1 MAGFH
6 RKHEEIDL
14 AYCISVHKSQGSEFP
29 CVVLPL
35 VNGPN
40 MLFNR
45 NILYTAVTRARSK
58 VYILGSV
65 GCIKYMVSNTNVRRR
80 YSALE
85 TFLRERNET
94 LPDV

>member
-1 MAGFH
+1 M
-6 RKHEEIDL
+6 
-14 AYCISVHKSQGSEFP
+14 
-29 CVVLPL
+29 LPL

-58 VYILGSV
+58 VYILGSA